1 MMTIKNIL
9 CLSLTY
15 AVSNSAVACINSY
28 AFEMGA
34 SAITQ
39 EYAEE
44 KLEETKAKIKTVEE
58 LNDYGVLL
66 IFAHRY
72 NDAIKMFKQLEKQHP
87 NLAKTAA
94 NLGTA
99 YELSGDLEKAKYWIA
114 QGMQRDANI
123 HQGSEWIHLKILDAQ
138 IQQKKDSK
146 WIQTHDV
153 LGLDFGT
160 STVPKAKVQEIVF
173 QNKHYDLDKILLDS
187 EIQMDQRLRFVKHDP
202 ISAQIVF
209 NMANIELTKYN
220 TDDYT
225 VDILYDRAKDL
236 GYSNPQL
243 LEKRKDY
250 FLHSKW
256 FQFKAFVF
264 QLWQHLKKFFD

>member
-1 MMTIKNIL
+1 MTIKNIL
-9 CLSLTY
+9 ILSLMWTM
-15 AVSNSAVACINSY
+15 SNSTFACINSY
-28 AFEMGA
+28 AFDLGQGGIE
-34 SAITQ
+34 Q
-39 EYAEE
+39 KYAE
-44 KLEETKAKIKTVEE
+44 KRLKETKLNIKTDEE

-66 IFAHRY
+66 IYAHHY
-72 NDAIKMFKQLEKQHP
+72 DEAIKIFKQLEKQHP

-99 YELSGDLEKAKYWIA
+99 YELSGDLDKAKYWIT
-114 QGMQRDANI
+114 QGMKRDADI

-138 IQQKKDSK
+138 IQQKKDPK

-160 STVPKAKVQEIVF
+160 STVPHAKVKEIVF
-173 QNKHYDLDKILLDS
+173 QNKHYDLNKILNDS
-187 EIQMDQRLRFVKHDP
+187 EIQMDQRLKFVNHDP
-202 ISAQIVF
+202 VSAQIVF
-209 NMANIELTKYN
+209 NMANIEVVNYN

-225 VDILYDRAKDL
+225 VDILYDRAKSL
-236 GYSNPQL
+236 GYSNTQL

-256 FQFKAFVF
+256 FRFKAFAF
-264 QLWQHLKKFFD
+264 NLWQQFKTLF

>member
-72 NDAIKMFKQLEKQHP
+72 NDAIK
-87 NLAKTAA
+87 
-94 NLGTA
+94 
-99 YELSGDLEKAKYWIA
+99 I
-114 QGMQRDANI
+114 
-123 HQGSEWIHLKILDAQ
+123 
-138 IQQKKDSK
+138 
-146 WIQTHDV
+146 
-153 LGLDFGT
+153 
-160 STVPKAKVQEIVF
+160 
-173 QNKHYDLDKILLDS
+173 
-187 EIQMDQRLRFVKHDP
+187 
-202 ISAQIVF
+202 
-209 NMANIELTKYN
+209 
-220 TDDYT
+220 
-225 VDILYDRAKDL
+225 
-236 GYSNPQL
+236 
-243 LEKRKDY
+243 
-250 FLHSKW
+250 
-256 FQFKAFVF
+256 
-264 QLWQHLKKFFD
+264 

>member
-1 MMTIKNIL
+1 MMPFRFFK
-9 CLSLTY
+9 
-15 AVSNSAVACINSY
+15 
-28 AFEMGA
+28 
-34 SAITQ
+34 
-39 EYAEE
+39 
-44 KLEETKAKIKTVEE
+44 KLE
-58 LNDYGVLL
+58 
-66 IFAHRY
+66 R
-72 NDAIKMFKQLEKQHP
+72 QHP

-114 QGMQRDANI
+114 QGMKRDANI

-138 IQQKKDSK
+138 IQHKKDSK
-146 WIQTHDV
+146 WIKTHDV

-160 STVPKAKVQEIVF
+160 SVVPHAKVKEIVF
-173 QNKHYDLDKILLDS
+173 QNKHYDLDQILIDS
-187 EIQMDQRLRFVKHDP
+187 EIQMDQRLKFVNHDP

-209 NMANIELTKYN
+209 NMANIELAKYN

-225 VDILYDRAKDL
+225 IDILYDRAKSL

-256 FQFKAFVF
+256 FRIKAFAFNLWQQFKTLF
-264 QLWQHLKKFFD
+264 